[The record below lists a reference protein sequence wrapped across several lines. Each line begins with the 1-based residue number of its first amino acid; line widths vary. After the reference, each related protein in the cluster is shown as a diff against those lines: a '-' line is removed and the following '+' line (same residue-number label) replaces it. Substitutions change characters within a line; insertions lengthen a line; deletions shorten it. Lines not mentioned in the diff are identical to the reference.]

1 MTRRISNLRANAP
14 SRSNTRRRLSGRP
27 GPIGLLTALL
37 LGGLPLCAV
46 AQDDPSP
53 ADAAARHNTWYGMT
67 ISQNLTGFVVTHYW
81 SKGPSMRAEVVIA
94 GRRIVTIVTPTLYYT
109 LDFTR
114 GTGLGIARS
123 DLAKAADATRA
134 RPFGD
139 EYAAIL
145 RGGGE
150 FVAEETLAKQP
161 VNLYRL
167 TNDAGRVQVW
177 TTKNTQLPVRV
188 ETWHR
193 QTGDRD
199 HVDYVNWLRGFPIT
213 DSFFE
218 PPSGLDLEVVD
229 YPTYMSRAMSEPMG
243 PAPPLYAHLL
253 HGEPGAS
260 APVVTSPAG
269 AEGN

>member
-1 MTRRISNLRANAP
+1 MISNSSGKTP
-14 SRSNTRRRLSGRP
+14 SCPNRCRRLSRGS
-27 GPIGLLTALL
+27 GAFGLFAVLL
-37 LGGLPLCAV
+37 LWGLPLCAA
-46 AQDDPSP
+46 AQDASES
-53 ADAAARHNTWYGMT
+53 ANATALENTWYGMT
-67 ISQNLTGFVVTHYW
+67 ISQNVTGFVVTHFW
-81 SKGPSMRAEVVIA
+81 SKGPSMRAEVVVA
-94 GRRIVTIVTPTLYYT
+94 GRRIVTIVTPTLYYP
-109 LDFTR
+109 LDLTR

-150 FVAEETLAKQP
+150 FVAEETLAKQS

-167 TNDAGRVQVW
+167 TNDAGRIQVW
-177 TTKNTQLPVRV
+177 ATKNMHLPVRV
-188 ETWHR
+188 ERWDR
-193 QTGDRD
+193 KTGNRD
-199 HVDYVNWLRGFPIT
+199 HVDYVDWLRGFPID

-218 PPSGLDLEVVD
+218 PPEGLDLEVVD
-229 YPTYMSRAMSEPMG
+229 YSSYVSRAMSEPMG

-269 AEGN
+269 ADNN

>member
-1 MTRRISNLRANAP
+1 MIRTISNSNANTP
-14 SRSNTRRRLSGRP
+14 SHRYTRRRLSQGS
-27 GPIGLLTALL
+27 GALGLLTALL
-37 LGGLPLCAV
+37 LWGLPLCAA
-46 AQDDPSP
+46 AQADPPP
-53 ADAAARHNTWYGMT
+53 AAAAARENTWYGMT
-67 ISQNLTGFVVTHYW
+67 ISQNVTGFVVTHYW
-81 SKGPSMRAEVVIA
+81 SKGSSMRAEVVVA

-109 LDFTR
+109 LDLTR

-150 FVAEETLAKQP
+150 FVAEEMLAKQS

-167 TNDAGRVQVW
+167 TNDAGRIQVW
-177 TTKNTQLPVRV
+177 TTKKMQLPVRV
-188 ETWHR
+188 ERWDR
-193 QTGDRD
+193 KTGDRD
-199 HVDYVNWLRGFPIT
+199 HVDYVDWLRGFPIA

-218 PPSGLDLEVVD
+218 PPEGLDLEIVD
-229 YPTYMSRAMSEPMG
+229 YPDYVSRAMSEPMG

-253 HGEPGAS
+253 HGEPGVS
-260 APVVTSPAG
+260 APVVTSPTG
-269 AEGN
+269 ADNN